1 MYSAMDVVEHICYH
15 VIGAEWGRDDTVN
28 YYILLSQD
36 SMEYE
41 LLNGSISR
49 RHVISLYEKR
59 K

>member
-1 MYSAMDVVEHICYH
+1 MDVVEHICYH